1 MKAMTDLA
9 AQRRAYAEG
18 LRAIAHLRSDEL
30 VEAFARVPRE
40 RFLGPGPWQIAA
52 WVAPGRVEY
61 RTTEDADP
69 RHLYDDVLV
78 AIDASRWLNNGQPS
92 GLARWFDALGPRN
105 GERVV
110 HVGCGT
116 GYYTAVLAELV
127 GPTGHVVAIE
137 IDPELAGRARENLAY
152 LGHVQVCEG
161 DGGQHDAGAA
171 DAIFVNAGATH
182 PRSIWTDSLR
192 SGGRLLLPI
201 TISHDASGMGSGGM
215 FLITRQGASFAAE
228 LVSPVGI
235 FPCLGSRDSQL
246 NEELSRK
253 QGLTAGGGLPEW
265 RAVRSLRREPH
276 EPDAT
281 CWLHTPEGC
290 LSTLSSGAPSAP

>member
-1 MKAMTDLA
+1 MTDLA
-9 AQRRAYAEG
+9 ALRRAYAEG
-18 LRAIAHLRSDEL
+18 LRAAAHLRSDGV

-40 RFLGPGPWQIAA
+40 RFLGPGPWEIAA
-52 WVAPGRVEY
+52 WVAPGHVEY

-69 RHLYDDVLV
+69 KHLYHDVLV
-78 AIDASRWLNNGQPS
+78 AIDASRLLNNGQPS

-105 GERVV
+105 GDRVV

-116 GYYTAVLAELV
+116 GYYTAVLAEIV
-127 GPTGHVVAIE
+127 GPTGRVVAIE
-137 IDPELAGRARENLAY
+137 IDPGLVRRARENLSY
-152 LGHVQVCEG
+152 LAHVHVYEG
-161 DGGQHDAGAA
+161 DGGELDPGAA
-171 DAIFVNAGATH
+171 DGVFVNAGATH

-201 TISHDASGMGSGGM
+201 TISHDSSGIGSGGM
-215 FLITRQGASFAAE
+215 FLITRQGDRFAAE

-235 FPCLGSRDSQL
+235 FPCLGSRDSHL

-253 QGLTAGGGLPEW
+253 QGPGTLGGLPEW

-276 EPDAT
+276 EPDDT
-281 CWLHTPEGC
+281 CWLHTRDGC
-290 LSTLSSGAPSAP
+290 LSTLSSVALSSA

>member
-1 MKAMTDLA
+1 MTDLA
-9 AQRRAYAEG
+9 AHRRAYAED
-18 LRAIAHLRSDEL
+18 LRATAHLRSDEL

-61 RTTEDADP
+61 RTTEDEDP
-69 RHLYDDVLV
+69 KHLYQDVLV

-92 GLARWFDALGPRN
+92 GLARWFDALALRN

-116 GYYTAVLAELV
+116 GYYTAVLAEIV
-127 GPTGHVVAIE
+127 GPSGHVVAIE
-137 IDPELAGRARENLAY
+137 IDRELARRARENLTY
-152 LGHVQVCEG
+152 LGQVHVFEG
-161 DGGQHDAGAA
+161 DGGELDPGAA

-201 TISHDASGMGSGGM
+201 TIAHDTSGIGSGGM
-215 FLITRQGASFAAE
+215 FLITGHGDRFAAE

-235 FPCLGSRDSQL
+235 FPCLGSRDSYL
-246 NEELSRK
+246 NEALARK
-253 QGLTAGGGLPEW
+253 RDLATLEW

-276 EPDAT
+276 PPDNT

-290 LSTLSSGAPSAP
+290 LSTL